1 MISFT
6 NDLSIV
12 NSFLKNFNIKIDEQD
27 CFQKFLIYKKN
38 NEIIGFV
45 DFSYIYDRIE
55 INYIFVK
62 EDYRKQNIATE
73 LFNYILEFCKENK
86 CENITLEVN
95 ENNIPAV
102 KFYLKNGFKKTAVR
116 KNYYGNENGI
126 LMIREMM

>member
-62 EDYRKQNIATE
+62 EDYTDIKVPPWAMKV
-73 LFNYILEFCKENK
+73 ILE
-86 CENITLEVN
+86 
-95 ENNIPAV
+95 PDD
-102 KFYLKNGFKKTAVR
+102 
-116 KNYYGNENGI
+116 I
-126 LMIREMM
+126 LTWSE